1 VHALGRAG
9 DEPLGFILH
18 RAARELAERYR
29 VNLEVDLDDSVDA
42 DTEQKHAL
50 MRITREA
57 VSNAVRHGKAER
69 VWVRLSQDGAH
80 RQLTVQDD
88 GTGFDVPAVVAAGGG
103 YGLTSM
109 RDRARALPGSF
120 TLEAASDSGSVVTVT
135 W

>member
-1 VHALGRAG
+1 V
-9 DEPLGFILH
+9 
-18 RAARELAERYR
+18 
-29 VNLEVDLDDSVDA
+29 VDLDESVDS

-80 RQLTVQDD
+80 RQLTIHDD
-88 GTGFDVPAVVAAGGG
+88 GTGFDVSAVVAAGGG

-120 TLEAASDSGSVVTVT
+120 TLETASDSGSVVTVT